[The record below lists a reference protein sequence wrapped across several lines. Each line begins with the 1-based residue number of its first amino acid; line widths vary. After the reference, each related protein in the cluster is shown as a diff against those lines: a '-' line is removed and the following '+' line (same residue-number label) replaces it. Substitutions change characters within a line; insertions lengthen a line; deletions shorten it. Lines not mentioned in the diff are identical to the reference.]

1 MGMIWELDFYSRP
14 ILDENQ
20 KKRWELLICDS
31 DQTFQFAKNC
41 SGAEANA
48 RWLET
53 ALNEAKEQWQKQYDL
68 TDNTRPEKVRFFRRA
83 MNSIIVR
90 GCEAAGLAAIPSRRT
105 FALTRWLQERVEQVY
120 PYEPGYDP
128 ALANPPTLPPPAP
141 EPLPPAL
148 RGEQWQLTAIPWSE
162 LNSARDWGL
171 PFGDIPSLALFDL
184 EPDTPIPGLII
195 YSQRAL
201 PLAGWLSGIEP
212 AFIDS
217 ISTPL
222 NQLILETGA
231 SDRWILAT
239 LRQSDLI
246 KEAKAFMEGIK
257 DSQNLHFLAVQPSP
271 TVEELS
277 GFWLLCLDEFM

>member
-31 DQTFQFAKNC
+31 EQTFQFAKNC

-53 ALNEAKEQWQKQYDL
+53 ALNEAKGQWQKQYDL
-68 TDNTRPEKVRFFRRA
+68 TENTRPEKVRFFRRA

-90 GCEAAGLAAIPSRRT
+90 GCEAAGLVAIPSRRT
-105 FALTRWLQERVEQVY
+105 FALTRWLQERIETVY
-120 PYEPGYDP
+120 PGEPGYDP

-141 EPLPPAL
+141 DPLPPAL
-148 RGEQWQLTAIPWSE
+148 RGEQWQLTALPWSE
-162 LNSARDWGL
+162 LTAAPEWGL
-171 PFGDIPSLALFDL
+171 AFGDIPALSLFDL
-184 EPDTPIPGLII
+184 EPDTPIPGLMI

-212 AFIDS
+212 AFIDL
-217 ISTPL
+217 IATPL

-239 LRQSDLI
+239 LRQSALVE
-246 KEAKAFMEGIK
+246 EAKNFMAAIK
-257 DSQNLHFLAVQPSP
+257 ASQNLHFLAVQASP
-271 TVEELS
+271 TAEELS
-277 GFWLLCLDEFM
+277 GFWLLCLDEFI